1 MKQFIV
7 PYLRDQPIWWEDS
20 CMTRN
25 AFFVDAN
32 LYFFCNG
39 GVFIYYFFS
48 PRLVDFN
55 IRYEYVDIKN
65 TAW

>member
-25 AFFVDAN
+25 TFFVDATFI
-32 LYFFCNG
+32 FFVMG
-39 GVFIYYFFS
+39 GSLFIIFLALDKLILIFGTS
-48 PRLVDFN
+48 TL
-55 IRYEYVDIKN
+55 
-65 TAW
+65 T

>member
-32 LYFFCNG
+32 LYFFCKG
-39 GVFIYYFFS
+39 GVFIYYFLALDKLILIFGTS
-48 PRLVDFN
+48 ML
-55 IRYEYVDIKN
+55 
-65 TAW
+65 T